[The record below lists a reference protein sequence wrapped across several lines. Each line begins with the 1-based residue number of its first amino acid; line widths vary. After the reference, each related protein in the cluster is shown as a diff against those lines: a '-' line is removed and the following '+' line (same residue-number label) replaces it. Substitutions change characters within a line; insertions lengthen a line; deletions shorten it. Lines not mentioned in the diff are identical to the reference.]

1 MHTIH
6 AYACRKENFLPL
18 YLYFTCI
25 IYLIVLSWFIYSFVN
40 SKRQIHSI
48 SICPCLMSEVLVIR
62 YQFVYEKKK
71 TFQRSVEKYWHLK
84 HGGIKVLP
92 YCWNLA
98 SHYGLINYQ
107 IDFVSTV
114 ILRSHS
120 NLGTPWDAC
129 PVMFPCLLSL
139 MLIY

>member
-1 MHTIH
+1 MHMH
-6 AYACRKENFLPL
+6 AEKRIFLPL

-62 YQFVYEKKK
+62 YQFVYEKK

-120 NLGTPWDAC
+120 NLGTPCWC
-129 PVMFPCLLSL
+129 LPCHVP
-139 MLIY
+139 MLAFLDVNILDK